1 MLQIAELAQIRMN
14 RLNETGEKLPQ
25 AQDGLPT
32 MLPPGSE
39 LPTFL
44 GFQQAA
50 EEATGTT
57 RYDPRKHKMT
67 PDKFRA
73 GVAEITK
80 KGIADG
86 LSQAEII
93 RSIDSF
99 QGLAGYTDRELNPRL
114 IEGDDVKLDNYNT
127 QMVNPFPALKLILGL
142 GGSLGGTLG
151 GAKLGA
157 RLGLF
162 GGPAGAVAG
171 SIVGGTLGYLS
182 GLVG

>member
-57 RYDPRKHKMT
+57 RYDPRN
-67 PDKFRA
+67 
-73 GVAEITK
+73 TK
-80 KGIADG
+80 
-86 LSQAEII
+86 
-93 RSIDSF
+93 
-99 QGLAGYTDRELNPRL
+99 
-114 IEGDDVKLDNYNT
+114 
-127 QMVNPFPALKLILGL
+127 
-142 GGSLGGTLG
+142 
-151 GAKLGA
+151 
-157 RLGLF
+157 
-162 GGPAGAVAG
+162 
-171 SIVGGTLGYLS
+171 
-182 GLVG
+182 